1 MFSSQD
7 GILSSTVAR
16 EISLTKR
23 TKFSRVVCITFI
35 AFLATACAAFPEY
48 KIPKVD
54 RIPASTKQKS
64 DKPSVYIPLKIM
76 IDFSNWSHDNT
87 EYTAPLPKLR
97 QIVEESANEA
107 ALFKS
112 TTFESFQAKNADNVL
127 QIEITRYEAGF
138 TGMNLI

>member
-1 MFSSQD
+1 
-7 GILSSTVAR
+7 
-16 EISLTKR
+16 
-23 TKFSRVVCITFI
+23 
-35 AFLATACAAFPEY
+35 
-48 KIPKVD
+48 
-54 RIPASTKQKS
+54 
-64 DKPSVYIPLKIM
+64 M